1 MLKKQRRAN
10 IVPPPWLHPAAL
22 ADIIHQETVV
32 DPEAF
37 SPPPPPPARSDGR
50 GTARQP
56 FAAATASAAGGPV
69 LSPPFLPACTANAPA
84 GYLPYHWLEL
94 AETLLA
100 HAADDVPGAPE
111 VRTLLRDLQE
121 VRAAKLRGSTAQLE
135 GGGGVVGL
143 RGVGAMELAESR
155 AFLLAVVDGVRKLGA
170 SAEATRREDEDE
182 QNDDDDDNGPGR
194 RGATGSGDDSDEEMG
209 F

>member
-37 SPPPPPPARSDGR
+37 SPPPPPPTRSDGH

-56 FAAATASAAGGPV
+56 FAGGGGPV
-69 LSPPFLPACTANAPA
+69 LSPPFLPACTAEAPA

-143 RGVGAMELAESR
+143 RGVGALELAENR

-170 SAEATRREDEDE
+170 SAEATRREEEE
-182 QNDDDDDNGPGR
+182 QNDDDDDDR
-194 RGATGSGDDSDEEMG
+194 RGARGVGEDSDEEMG